1 MKSIMERLQ
10 GLKPQEY
17 NAEFSYDEKITLLTC
32 LIDGVHDLRAFVTIL
47 QQRVEEKTLYN
58 REKIEI
64 YQAIKQLEQE

>member
-1 MKSIMERLQ
+1 MERLQ
-10 GLKPQEY
+10 GLKPQDY
-17 NAEFSYDEKITLLTC
+17 NTEFSYDEKITLLTC
-32 LIDGVHDLRAFVTIL
+32 LIDGVHDLRAFVSIL